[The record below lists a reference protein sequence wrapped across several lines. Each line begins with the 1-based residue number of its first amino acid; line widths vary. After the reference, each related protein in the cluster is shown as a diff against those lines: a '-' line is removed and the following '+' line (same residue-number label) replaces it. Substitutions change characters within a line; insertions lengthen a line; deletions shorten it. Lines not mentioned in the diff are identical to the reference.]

1 MPDLS
6 AFGFYSMPFS
16 SRENIAAGKGM
27 RAEFRAVLT
36 SDLYISESSYELSRP
51 LTFIRPAF
59 GNFYDL

>member
-1 MPDLS
+1 MPPFEFL
-6 AFGFYSMPFS
+6 FYTTSTS
-16 SRENIAAGKGM
+16 GGENIAAGKGK

-36 SDLYISESSYELSRP
+36 SDLYISESSYGLSRP